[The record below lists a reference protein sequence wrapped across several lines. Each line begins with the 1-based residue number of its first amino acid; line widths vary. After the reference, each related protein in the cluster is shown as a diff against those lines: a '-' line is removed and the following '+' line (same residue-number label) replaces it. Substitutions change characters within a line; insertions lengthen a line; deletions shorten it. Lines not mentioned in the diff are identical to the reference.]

1 MLILPIMG
9 TPSII
14 SVLHIQESLYLYDIV
29 SLPFLVYL
37 LVLGFSARDVTN
49 ISFLL
54 TMFVF
59 TFFFFP
65 WRHDYLL
72 PASIA
77 NDTRIR
83 ERMFI
88 APRKHPVS

>member
-1 MLILPIMG
+1 MEARKRR
-9 TPSII
+9 SD
-14 SVLHIQESLYLYDIV
+14 LYDIV

-59 TFFFFP
+59 TFFFFFHGDMIICCQLRLQTIP
-65 WRHDYLL
+65 EYVKECL
-72 PASIA
+72 
-77 NDTRIR
+77 
-83 ERMFI
+83 
-88 APRKHPVS
+88 

>member
-59 TFFFFP
+59 TFFFFSM
-65 WRHDYLL
+65 
-72 PASIA
+72 A
-77 NDTRIR
+77 T
-83 ERMFI
+83 
-88 APRKHPVS
+88 